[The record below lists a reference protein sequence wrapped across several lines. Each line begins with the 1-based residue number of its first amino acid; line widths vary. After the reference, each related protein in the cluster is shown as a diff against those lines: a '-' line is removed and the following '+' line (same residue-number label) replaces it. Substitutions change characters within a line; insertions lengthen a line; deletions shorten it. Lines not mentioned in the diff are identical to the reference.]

1 MLFIEY
7 SYRDF
12 VYKVF
17 WIQFKIGI
25 ECFFVFL
32 DGQVLW
38 WDIRKMGEFIEK
50 LYLDLIKKQ
59 DFIKVFGVM
68 VLEYELIM
76 VCIVLYNFVMLLIR
90 NLNIGLIQVRLI
102 YRNKLQQ
109 KFFVNGFFLI
119 LRFFFFSL

>member
-38 WDIRKMGEFIEK
+38 WDIRKMGESIEK

-76 VCIVLYNFVMLLIR
+76 VCIILYNFVMLLIW
-90 NLNIGLIQVRLI
+90 NLNIGLM
-102 YRNKLQQ
+102 NKQE
-109 KFFVNGFFLI
+109 
-119 LRFFFFSL
+119 